1 LPGANS
7 EPDEN
12 MVLAGLV
19 VSEDTETGWVG
30 TLSAGQVCEIP
41 ANWRSRPHRLAAARA
56 TMRSG
61 RMRRRDLRQK

>member
-1 LPGANS
+1 
-7 EPDEN
+7 
-12 MVLAGLV
+12 LV